1 MQSTDRYVGV
11 AGDFAFLEGTF
22 RVRHRQLRRRLAGCT
37 DWDEVE
43 SGYRGFQLA
52 DGGISVDEFRFP
64 DGATGCAF
72 RALDRKTRR
81 WSIWW
86 VASRDGRLGLPVHG
100 GFDGSIGEFYGDDSQ
115 DGASVKV
122 RFVWRRPPDHAP
134 RWEQAFSRNGDDW
147 EVNWVMEFAR
157 TDSGRRDDR

>member
-1 MQSTDRYVGV
+1 MTQSTYVGA

-22 RVRHRQLRRRLAGCT
+22 RVRHKKLLQRLAGCVE
-37 DWDEVE
+37 WDVLEG
-43 SGYRGFQLA
+43 SYRGFQLA

-72 RALDRKTRR
+72 RALDLAKRR

-86 VASRDGRLGLPVHG
+86 VSSRDGKLGLPVHG
-100 GFDGSIGEFYGDDSQ
+100 GFDGSLGQFYGEDSH
-115 DGASVKV
+115 DGAPVKV
-122 RFVWRRPPDHAP
+122 RFLWRRPPEHAP
-134 RWEQAFSRNGDDW
+134 RWEQAFSRDGDDW

-157 TDSGRRDDR
+157 